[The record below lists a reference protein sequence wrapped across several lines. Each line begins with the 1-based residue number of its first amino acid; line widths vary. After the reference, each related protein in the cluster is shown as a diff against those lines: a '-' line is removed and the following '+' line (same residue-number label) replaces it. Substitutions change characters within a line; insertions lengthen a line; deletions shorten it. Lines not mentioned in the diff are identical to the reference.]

1 MLEFQ
6 IKELCGI
13 VARLSTHHRNLLYL
27 VQIQPPS
34 TYGIELQ
41 RCLSLTL
48 VHWLVLKFWKQEQ
61 TGKRIVDDRCSVT
74 VPDTIEVK
82 WKLHFYIYSVHN
94 VYVVG

>member
-6 IKELCGI
+6 IKQLCGI

-48 VHWLVLKFWKQEQ
+48 AHWLILKFQKQEQ
-61 TGKRIVDDRCSVT
+61 TGKRLVDARCNVT
-74 VPDTIEVK
+74 VPDTVEVR
-82 WKLHFYIYSVHN
+82 WELRFYSV
-94 VYVVG
+94 YII